1 MLTTARLFRYRKLA
15 GAFTGDTKTKNFTKS
30 PILQMEEEKKEH
42 AVKMKKMEAEM
53 EQVFEMKVSLIER
66 FLSIVVLDASVI
78 IRACKT
84 IAKIVESLLFVLTR
98 CNQVQFLLCNVMTYS
113 FSIFFLFLHLTSNSV
128 H

>member
-66 FLSIVVLDASVI
+66 FFSIVVLDASVI
-78 IRACKT
+78 IRARKT
-84 IAKIVESLLFVLTR
+84 IVKIVESLLFVLTR
-98 CNQVQFLLCNVMTYS
+98 HNQIQFQLHDVMT
-113 FSIFFLFLHLTSNSV
+113 
-128 H
+128 